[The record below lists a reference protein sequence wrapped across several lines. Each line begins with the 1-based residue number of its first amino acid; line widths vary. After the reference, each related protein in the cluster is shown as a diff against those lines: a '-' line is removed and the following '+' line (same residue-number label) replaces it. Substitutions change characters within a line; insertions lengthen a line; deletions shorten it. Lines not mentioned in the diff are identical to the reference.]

1 MQALFKTVEAPYD
14 PAHIG
19 VSRTRL
25 KDLFPVIQLMRTR
38 YNVFDLAMRGGFYES
53 LVEPLFAE
61 GGAWEI
67 NS

>member
-1 MQALFKTVEAPYD
+1 
-14 PAHIG
+14 
-19 VSRTRL
+19 VSRSQL